1 MKKFNLVMF
10 GVSAIF
16 AVLLF
21 LINIYFSYAKFGE
34 NSRTYRVSANR
45 IEQEIKRYEEQY
57 HKAPDDLETLK
68 RFSGVSE
75 YPAICS
81 LHTIKIQ
88 DISEETLRELL
99 EGQSKDYL
107 WVVTKENIYQI
118 AYEAETKVSAKIIEA
133 LNFFAVVVFVIIFIF
148 LLYIREKI
156 VRPFQR
162 FSELPLEL
170 SKGNLAIPLKAEKS
184 HYFGRFIWGMD
195 LLREHL
201 EENKSKELE
210 LQKERKLLLLSL
222 SHDIKTPLSAIK
234 LYAKALSRNL
244 YKNEEKKQEIAV
256 HINEKVTEIE
266 EYISEIVKA
275 SNEDFME
282 FEVNNEEVYIGNVLE
297 LIKAYY
303 REKMELNQIDFSVG
317 PYSNCLVLADENRL
331 IEVIQNIVE
340 NAIKYG
346 DGKKIWLEIKREPEE
361 CQIIVKNTGCT
372 LEEKELPHICDSFFR
387 GSNVGKETGSG
398 LGLYICRKLMHLMEG
413 EIVPQ
418 ITSDFHQKIMEVTVI
433 VQTVK

>member
-1 MKKFNLVMF
+1 MKKYNQIVVLVS
-10 GVSAIF
+10 GVF
-16 AVLLF
+16 AVLL
-21 LINIYFSYAKFGE
+21 LIINIYFSYASFGE
-34 NSRTYRVSANR
+34 SSREYRVSANR
-45 IEQEIKRYEEQY
+45 MEQEIKRYEDQY
-57 HKAPDDLETLK
+57 KKAPDNLETLK
-68 RFSGVSE
+68 QFAGDSE

-81 LHTIKIQ
+81 LHTMKIR
-88 DISEETLRELL
+88 DISEEKLKELL

-107 WVVTKENIYQI
+107 LVVTTENIYQI
-118 AYEAETKVSAKIIEA
+118 TYEAETQASLQIIKA
-133 LNFFAVVVFVIIFIF
+133 VNLFAVVMFFIIYSL
-148 LLYIREKI
+148 LLYIRRKI
-156 VRPFQR
+156 VKPFQR
-162 FSELPLEL
+162 FSDLPLEL
-170 SKGNLAIPLKAEKS
+170 SKGNLTMPLKAEKS

-234 LYAKALSRNL
+234 LYAKSLSRNL
-244 YKNEEKKQEIAV
+244 YKSEEKKQEIAG
-256 HINEKVTEIE
+256 HINEKVDEIE
-266 EYISEIVKA
+266 EYISEIVRA

-282 FEVNNEEVYIGNVLE
+282 FEVNNQEVYIGNILE
-297 LIKAYY
+297 IIKEYY
-303 REKMELNQIDFSVG
+303 QEKMELNQIDFSIG
-317 PYSNCLVLADENRL
+317 SYSNCLVWADENRL
-331 IEVIQNIVE
+331 IEVIQNIIE

-361 CQIIVKNTGCT
+361 YQIIVKNTGCT

-387 GSNVGKETGSG
+387 GSNIGKEMGSG

-418 ITSDFHQKIMEVTVI
+418 ITSDFYQKIMEVTVI